1 MTVPENINTNIEKT
15 QVLYGTENSVS
26 CGVKFMQNAKEKMDL
41 FGDKNGPSII
51 IKYKEYK
58 DNYIKAR
65 DRGAKIRFV
74 TEITKDNIQYC
85 KEVRKIVDEFRHFD
99 GFRGGIA
106 VSELEFMGTT
116 VLKEEQRLTLVI
128 QSKQKEVVEQQQYIF
143 NTIWEKAIPYEQRIR
158 EIEQGIEEPEFLN
171 TIREPREIQN
181 LVHKIIDSSK
191 EEIIAILTPPSSSSS
206 FSKDIVLKINEKISS
221 PSTKN
226 KIKSKIL
233 VPSSSSQSSSFNK
246 SNDNNLDIVDD
257 DDANSSY
264 LFNPAENIQIK
275 YLQKKLLQPTISIL
289 VIDKKYFLVVG
300 LNDGEGNFDDI
311 SDTIGLALYSN
322 NSPLVLTYLAIFNAL
337 WHQVDLYNKI
347 SQIYKSLLAKDE
359 AQQEVIN
366 IAAHELRNPLQP
378 IIGFIKVLHSSGNPI
393 TENYNE
399 MLNIIARNAIKLQ
412 RLSEDILDVTKLE
425 NDNFKIQKEE
435 FDLNELILSV
445 IHDFKHEAEK
455 KNAKVKI
462 SNQNEKNI
470 KSKTGSVSSSSAN
483 PVIIFADK
491 YRICQVITNLLINAI
506 QFTKD
511 GEITISFWKKT
522 DKKNTKNDTVCIS
535 VNDTGTGISA
545 DMMPKIF
552 TAFATKSNKGTGLGL
567 YICKKIVEAH
577 GGTIWV
583 ENNSNEGKK
592 GSTFTFEL
600 PLNN

>member
-1 MTVPENINTNIEKT
+1 
-15 QVLYGTENSVS
+15 
-26 CGVKFMQNAKEKMDL
+26 MQNAKEKMDL